1 MPSDDDQLNR
11 LRDQSY
17 HLCDRLAFAMQLT
30 QNLISQRHRIAQDH
44 QRLIYERQRLLQR
57 LEDHVLSMPPF

>member
-17 HLCDRLAFAMQLT
+17 QLCDRLAFAMQPT
-30 QNLISQRHRIAQDH
+30 QNLIYQRHQIAQDH
-44 QRLIYERQRLLQR
+44 QRLIYER
-57 LEDHVLSMPPF
+57 